1 MGKAHLESGIAHHMV
16 TVILDAFGQILH
28 AVVIGGLIGIRY
40 LWPVWLIILGLWLL
54 TRVLRGIFR
63 WLGFPVQTPAKSL
76 FPAISFR
83 WRSTRSA
90 QSHPKAAPR
99 R

>member
-1 MGKAHLESGIAHHMV
+1 MLMS
-16 TVILDAFGQILH
+16 ILNAFGQIIH
-28 AVVIGGLIGIRY
+28 AVFIGGLIGIRY
-40 LWPVWLIILGLWLL
+40 LWPVWLIIVGLWLL
-54 TRVLRGIFR
+54 TRMLRGIFR

-83 WRSTRSA
+83 WRSTRSTH
-90 QSHPKAAPR
+90 SKASSR